1 MSASWG
7 DYNGDGLLDLYVSNM
22 WSSAGQRLTF
32 NPAFTEVAGDE
43 AVRAAFQRQA
53 RGNSLFKNNGDG
65 TFKDVTMD
73 AGVAFGRW
81 AWGSGLWDYDN
92 DGRLDIFVTNGYITG
107 PETHDL

>member
-1 MSASWG
+1 MA
-7 DYNGDGLLDLYVSNM
+7 
-22 WSSAGQRLTF
+22 
-32 NPAFTEVAGDE
+32 
-43 AVRAAFQRQA
+43 
-53 RGNSLFKNNGDG
+53 
-65 TFKDVTMD
+65 